1 MENIFEDT
9 LKCVKEN
16 SQALKYKVLS
26 LKNDSLFT
34 KFVELLYSLEY
45 ALPEGTDKS
54 AILVFKKT
62 IQEEYQYST
71 KKGENEDFEKYVPMS
86 PDIFLLLN
94 KGDSLINIHNL
105 IKSVM

>member
-1 MENIFEDT
+1 MENIFEDA

-16 SQALKYKVLS
+16 SPGLKYKVLS

-34 KFVELLYSLEY
+34 KFVELLHSLEY

-54 AILVFKKT
+54 AILVFKKA

-71 KKGENEDFEKYVPMS
+71 KKGENEDTNYVPMS

-94 KGDSLINIHNL
+94 KGDSLKSIHNL